1 MRRAFSFPPFRCR
14 LRSVWGPIFPAS
26 RPLNLCTRE
35 EEAYVLGK
43 LIALLAHAKGAA
55 VATVLVVGAAGATV
69 ASSDQGVQDTF
80 TNVTTALNTTVSA
93 VTRND
98 ASCTGD
104 NHGAEQVAIVQQRNS
119 AGKLLRDAWGEDH
132 KALVDL
138 RGGGKDVDA
147 KAVGDVIKKYD
158 DQLRDRLDAALIK
171 VASLTLGRQGQVRK
185 AEASASP
192 SGSPSTSPSPKPS
205 CSPKP
210 SGSAAAATP
219 KPSGSAKPSGS
230 GQPDQG
236 RVAVALRTTLDAD
249 IQTIV
254 DEAIKDM
261 KDLVTKATDEVAK
274 LPAAERGKPS
284 DQPGGKPSENPGNK
298 PSSAPGKP

>member
-1 MRRAFSFPPFRCR
+1 M
-14 LRSVWGPIFPAS
+14 
-26 RPLNLCTRE
+26 
-35 EEAYVLGK
+35 LGK

-69 ASSDQGVQDTF
+69 ASTDQGVQDTF

-93 VTRND
+93 VTRNN

-119 AGKLLRDAWGEDH
+119 ADKLLRDAWGEDH

-147 KAVGDVIKKYD
+147 KAVGDVIKSYD

-185 AEASASP
+185 AEASAS
-192 SGSPSTSPSPKPS
+192 TSPSPKPS

-210 SGSAAAATP
+210 SDSAAAAATP
-219 KPSGSAKPSGS
+219 KPSPSAKPSGS

-274 LPAAERGKPS
+274 LPAADRGKPS

-298 PSSAPGKP
+298 PSKSPGKP